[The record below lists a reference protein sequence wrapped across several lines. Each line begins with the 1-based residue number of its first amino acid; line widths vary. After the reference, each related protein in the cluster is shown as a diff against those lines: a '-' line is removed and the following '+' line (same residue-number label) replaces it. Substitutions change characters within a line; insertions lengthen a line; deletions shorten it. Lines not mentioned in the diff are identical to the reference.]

1 MAVGEQL
8 KAKAQGKQNPLVEK
22 QLELYRIC
30 EETNTSKSGMA
41 YLVNYYINSLGW
53 SEMEATEYA
62 ISLFHNGT
70 IEQIKLIGKDGNEI

>member
-1 MAVGEQL
+1 MGKENNQL
-8 KAKAQGKQNPLVEK
+8 RK
-22 QLELYRIC
+22 QLYELC
-30 EETNTSKSGMA
+30 DATKTSRSGID

-53 SEMEATEYA
+53 TEEKALEYA